1 MLYASIFT
9 SERERDPELWAT
21 IWQRAAPPSLN
32 LIGAYNLA
40 GNQRLYLWEG
50 ESVAD
55 LQFMDAFNDVGVLE
69 TFPAFD
75 RTAGW
80 ITAFAGD
87 LDGFRSLVEA
97 RRGQTPQSE
106 RATDLR
112 RRGLEAPNPYAARR
126 AALEWMAEL
135 ESEGDDE

>member
-50 ESVAD
+50 DSVAD

-75 RTAGW
+75 RSAGW
-80 ITAFAGD
+80 RAAFTGD
-87 LDGFRSLVEA
+87 LEGFSA
-97 RRGQTPQSE
+97 MMQSGRGPLPRAE
-106 RATDLR
+106 RAIDLR

-126 AALEWMAEL
+126 AALEWMAEM